1 MLEEVRDKVQSVG
14 VVPDGY
20 VGLCVQSGPLGNVH
34 FPLKRRKGQRT
45 SLGHIH
51 TKGVKT
57 LESRVDPWT
66 KSWSLSEGP
75 LA

>member
-1 MLEEVRDKVQSVG
+1 MLEEVRDKVQRVG
-14 VVPDGY
+14 VVPEGY
-20 VGLCVQSGPLGNVH
+20 GGLCVQSRPLCNVH
-34 FPLKRRKGQRT
+34 LPLKLRKWQRT